1 MGAYGT
7 AGCGGGDAVE
17 FCRLARGLSKA
28 ETCRAF
34 LALAGGRAVEF
45 RPPTPIRP
53 KFRAD
58 EESEKERQRE
68 NWPIF
73 ESPLAHPD
81 DTPARAVGTL
91 AKLRSVSL
99 AGVELTAR
107 RRLLYFAAWKGLPAW
122 IVTDGA
128 RLNAQARRMDGKRWP
143 EKKIKDQTLPG
154 IKAQTL
160 PGSRAA
166 WPVGIREAA
175 PFPVLL
181 LCEGGPDLLA
191 AHHFIMA
198 HKREADTAA
207 VAMLGAGLAIHPD
220 ALPLFAGKVVRV
232 FAHADDA
239 GREAAVKWATQLDGI
254 ASRLDA
260 LSFEGFFLPNG
271 APVKDLNDAARLPQ
285 TPENEVEI
293 LIPDETEAFQ
303 PA

>member
-1 MGAYGT
+1 M
-7 AGCGGGDAVE
+7 
-17 FCRLARGLSKA
+17 ARGLAKA
-28 ETCRAF
+28 EACRAF
-34 LALAGGRAVEF
+34 LALAGGRAGEF
-45 RPPTPIRP
+45 GPPRHVGLKCRT
-53 KFRAD
+53 D
-58 EESEKERQRE
+58 EESEKARQRK

-81 DTPARAVGTL
+81 DTPARAMGAL

-99 AGVELTAR
+99 AGVKLAGLR
-107 RRLLYFAAWKGLPAW
+107 GLLCFAEWKGLPAW
-122 IVTDGA
+122 IVSDEA
-128 RLNAQARRMDGKRWP
+128 RLNAQARRMDGKPWP
-143 EKKIKDQTLPG
+143 ERN

-175 PFPVLL
+175 PFPVVL

-191 AHHFIMA
+191 AHHFIVA

-207 VAMLGAGLAIHPD
+207 VAMLGAGLDIHPD
-220 ALPLFAGKVVRV
+220 ALPLFAGKVVRI

-260 LSFEGFFLPNG
+260 LSFRGFFLPDG
-271 APVKDLNDAARLPQ
+271 APVKDLNDAARLPK
-285 TPENEVEI
+285 TPENEVEN
-293 LIPDETEAFQ
+293 LIPDETEALQ